1 MSAVYIDYVSHHMG
15 FRENKLSSSETILTL
30 HNPFHNMCRY
40 CFQDTV
46 QTIAQQVHLKPNND
60 KETKINV
67 KDKKERLRN
76 QTLVMKL
83 LIMLDLLK

>member
-1 MSAVYIDYVSHHMG
+1 MQDLFLTLGCENVLENHIKKGQNLVSAVYIDYVSHHMG
-15 FRENKLSSSETILTL
+15 FRENKLSSFETILTL

-60 KETKINV
+60 KE
-67 KDKKERLRN
+67 KK
-76 QTLVMKL
+76 
-83 LIMLDLLK
+83 